1 MKYKFLI
8 TLLIFT
14 IPVFGQTNISCKVI
28 QFLHKDSI
36 SSESKLTPQYHPR
49 GFYLVKNGVYDF
61 VIDGK
66 KHFQS
71 ILLDINHNTFSIS
84 TKWETKEDFEQ
95 IFDTLT
101 FSINQ
106 SIQIRMVSIH
116 NKVGGLPSTT
126 KLKDYLVSI
135 QDNSECCEL
144 SHIEIVIENNKYLG
158 HYYFTELGFKSIKM
172 LKGKPYLCE
181 KKGDWL
187 KWEKGGIIYV
197 EYVENDGAYILRR
210 K

>member
-1 MKYKFLI
+1 
-8 TLLIFT
+8 
-14 IPVFGQTNISCKVI
+14 VI

-36 SSESKLTPQYHPR
+36 SSENKLTTLYHPR

-66 KHFQS
+66 KYFQS
-71 ILLDINHNTFSIS
+71 ILLDVNHDTFSIS

-95 IFDTLT
+95 IHDTLV

-106 SIQIRMVSIH
+106 DVQIRRVSIH
-116 NKVGGLPSTT
+116 NRVGGLVSTT
-126 KLKDYLVSI
+126 KLKDYIVSI
-135 QDNSECCEL
+135 KDNSEYCEL
-144 SHIEIVIENNKYLG
+144 KHSEIIIGNTKYLG
-158 HYYFTELGFKSIKM
+158 HHYFTEYGFKSIKM

-181 KKGDWL
+181 KKGDYL
-187 KWEKGGIIYV
+187 MLGNGKAIFV
-197 EYVENDGAYILRR
+197 ERDGAYILRR